1 MSLKAFHVVF
11 VTVSILLTL
20 VVSSWCFGNYRDGGS
35 VRDLVGGI
43 VSLLAGCGLAIYG
56 KVFLKKFKNIS
67 YL

>member
-11 VTVSILLTL
+11 VSVCILLTL
-20 VVSSWCFGNYRDGGS
+20 VLSSWCFGNYRDGGGT
-35 VRDLVGGI
+35 RDLIWGVVSLLVGG
-43 VSLLAGCGLAIYG
+43 GLAVYG